1 MEKAI
6 QFGAGNIGR
15 GFIGYLLKNAGY
27 DLVFAD
33 VFDNIID
40 LINKDK
46 AYTIHVKDVEN
57 EDIRVENI
65 SAVNSTRDEVVD
77 EIAKSAIITT
87 AVGPLNL
94 VKIADKLASGITKRF
109 EEKSEKYLNI
119 IACENAIKASETL
132 KGYVYERLDGD
143 AKAYADKYVGFPNCS
158 VDRIVPPSKNENPL
172 DVTVENY
179 YEWNVEEAGFKGEIP
194 EIEGMNLVGNLEAY
208 IERKLFTLNTGHAST
223 AYLGSLKGY
232 KTIDESI
239 NDPKIEDRV
248 RKIMQESGEALIAKF
263 GFNKKDHF
271 AYIEKIIKRFKN
283 PYLNDDVKR
292 VGREPIRKLSVNE
305 RFVKPINTALEYNLP
320 IDNLLAGLAAGLHFR
335 SEDDGQ
341 AVELEKN
348 IANLGLEST
357 IVKITEIRDTEI
369 IEKIK
374 ENYEKLS
381 KKLK

>member
-33 VFDNIID
+33 VFDNVID
-40 LINKDK
+40 LINKDR

-57 EDIRVENI
+57 EDIRVEGI
-65 SAVNSTRDEVVD
+65 SAVNSTRDEVID
-77 EIAKSAIITT
+77 EIAESSIITT

-94 VKIADKLASGITKRF
+94 AKIADKLASGIRKRY
-109 EEKSEKYLNI
+109 EENSDKYLNI
-119 IACENAIKASETL
+119 IACENAIKASESL
-132 KGYVYERLDGD
+132 KGYVYEKLSEEV
-143 AKAYADKYVGFPNCS
+143 KAYADKFVGFPNCS

-194 EIEGMNLVGNLEAY
+194 QIEGMNLVGNLEAY

-223 AYLGSLKGY
+223 AYLGTLKGY
-232 KTIDESI
+232 ETIDQSI
-239 NDPKIEDRV
+239 NDTEIEDKV

-263 GFNKKDHF
+263 GFNKEDHF

-292 VGREPIRKLSVNE
+292 VGREPIRKLSINE
-305 RFVKPINTALEYNLP
+305 RFVKPINTALEYNLQ
-320 IDNLLAGLAAGLHFR
+320 IDNLLYGLAAGLHFR
-335 SEDDGQ
+335 SEDDTQ
-341 AVELEKN
+341 AVELEKD
-348 IANLGLEST
+348 IANLGLKST
-357 IVKITEIRDTEI
+357 IENITGIKDIKI

-381 KKLK
+381 K

>member
-1 MEKAI
+1 MGKAI

-15 GFIGYLLKNAGY
+15 GFIGYLLKNADY

-33 VFDNIID
+33 VFDNVID
-40 LINKDK
+40 LINKEK

-57 EDIRVENI
+57 EDIRVEGI
-65 SAVNSTRDEVVD
+65 SAVNSTRDEVVG
-77 EIAKSAIITT
+77 EIAQASIITT

-94 VKIADKLASGITKRF
+94 VKIADKIASGIRKRF
-109 EEKSEKYLNI
+109 EENSDKYLNI
-119 IACENAIKASETL
+119 IACENAIKASESL
-132 KGYVYERLDGD
+132 KGFVYEKLSKEE
-143 AKAYADKYVGFPNCS
+143 KAYADKYVGFPNCS

-179 YEWNVEEAGFKGEIP
+179 YEWNVEEAGFKGEVP

-232 KTIDESI
+232 RTIDESI
-239 NDPKIEDRV
+239 NDSEIEDQV

-263 GFNKKDHF
+263 GFNREEHF

-292 VGREPIRKLSVNE
+292 VGREPIRKLSPNE
-305 RFVKPINTALEYNLP
+305 RFVKPINTALENKLP
-320 IDNLLAGLAAGLHFR
+320 IDNLLVGLAAALNFR
-335 SEDDGQ
+335 NEEDDQ
-341 AVELEKN
+341 AVELKNDIEK
-348 IANLGLEST
+348 LGLDKT
-357 IVKITEIRDTEI
+357 IEKITEIKDEKI

-374 ENYEKLS
+374 EIYEKLN
-381 KKLK
+381 K

>member
-1 MEKAI
+1 MKKAI

-15 GFIGYLLKNAGY
+15 GFIGYLLNKAGY

-33 VFDNIID
+33 VFDNVID

-57 EDIRVENI
+57 EDIGVEGI

-77 EIAKSAIITT
+77 EIAEASTITT

-94 VKIADKLASGITKRF
+94 VIIADKLASGITKRF
-109 EEKSEKYLNI
+109 EEKSDKYLNI
-119 IACENAIKASETL
+119 IACENAIKASESL
-132 KGYVYERLDGD
+132 QGYVYEKLSDQVKD
-143 AKAYADKYVGFPNCS
+143 YADKYVGFPNCS

-194 EIEGMNLVGNLEAY
+194 KIEGMNLVGNLEAY

-232 KTIDESI
+232 GTIDQSI
-239 NDPKIEDRV
+239 NDSEIEDQV

-263 GFNKKDHF
+263 GFNKEDHF

-305 RFVKPINTALEYNLP
+305 RFVKPINTALEYKLP
-320 IDNLLAGLAAGLHFR
+320 IDNLLVGLAAGLHFR
-335 SEDDGQ
+335 SEDDAQ
-341 AVELEKN
+341 AVELEKD
-348 IANLGLEST
+348 IATLGLEKT
-357 IVKITEIRDTEI
+357 VEKITEIKDEKI
-369 IEKIK
+369 IETIK
-374 ENYEKLS
+374 VIYEKLN
-381 KKLK
+381 K

>member
-15 GFIGYLLKNAGY
+15 GFIGYLLNKSGY
-27 DLVFAD
+27 KLVFAD
-33 VFDNIID
+33 VFDNVID
-40 LINKDK
+40 QINEDK
-46 AYTIHVKDVEN
+46 TYTIHVKDVEN
-57 EDIRVENI
+57 EDIKVEDV
-65 SAVNSTRDEVVD
+65 SAVNSTRDEIVV
-77 EIAKSAIITT
+77 EITDAPIITT

-94 VKIADKLASGITKRF
+94 VKIADKLAQGITKRY

-119 IACENAIKASETL
+119 IACENAIKASESL
-132 KGYVYERLDGD
+132 KGYVYEKLEGEV
-143 AKAYADKYVGFPNCS
+143 KSYADEFVGFPNCS

-232 KTIDESI
+232 NTIDQSI
-239 NDPKIEDRV
+239 NDTEIEEQV

-263 GFNKKDHF
+263 GFNKEDHF

-283 PYLNDDVKR
+283 PYLQDDVKR

-320 IDNLLAGLAAGLHFR
+320 IDNLLVGLAAALNFR
-335 SEDDGQ
+335 NEEDKQ
-341 AVELEKN
+341 AVEMQDDIE
-348 IANLGLEST
+348 NLGIENT
-357 IVKITEIRDTEI
+357 IEKVTEIKDEKI

-374 ENYEKLS
+374 DIYGKLN
-381 KKLK
+381 K

>member
-1 MEKAI
+1 MKKAI

-33 VFDNIID
+33 VFDNVID

-57 EDIRVENI
+57 EDIRVEGI
-65 SAVNSTRDEVVD
+65 SAVNSTRDEVVE
-77 EIAKSAIITT
+77 EIAQASIITT

-94 VKIADKLASGITKRF
+94 VKIAGQVANGITKRF
-109 EEKSEKYLNI
+109 EENSDQYLNI
-119 IACENAIKASETL
+119 IACENAIKASESL
-132 KGYVYERLDGD
+132 KGYVYDKLSEE

-179 YEWNVEEAGFKGEIP
+179 YEWNVEEAGFRGEVP
-194 EIEGMNLVGNLEAY
+194 QIEGMNLVGNLEAY

-223 AYLGSLKGY
+223 AYLGILKGY
-232 KTIDESI
+232 GTIDESI
-239 NDPKIEDRV
+239 NDPEIEDQV

-263 GFNKKDHF
+263 AFNKEDHF

-292 VGREPIRKLSVNE
+292 VGREPVRKLSANE
-305 RFVKPINTALEYNLP
+305 RFVKPINTALEYDLS
-320 IDNLLAGLAAGLHFR
+320 IDNLLEGLAAALHFR
-335 SEDDGQ
+335 NDEDSQ
-341 AVELEKN
+341 AVELKN
-348 IANLGLEST
+348 DIENLGLEKT
-357 IVKITEIRDTEI
+357 IEKITEIKDEKI
-369 IEKIK
+369 IEKIV
-374 ENYEKLS
+374 ENYEKLN
-381 KKLK
+381 K

>member
-33 VFDNIID
+33 VFDNVID
-40 LINKDK
+40 LINKDR

-57 EDIRVENI
+57 EDIRVEGI
-65 SAVNSTRDEVVD
+65 SAVNSTRYEVID
-77 EIAKSAIITT
+77 EIAESSIITT

-94 VKIADKLASGITKRF
+94 AKIADKLASGIRKRY
-109 EEKSEKYLNI
+109 EENSDKYLNI
-119 IACENAIKASETL
+119 IACENAIKASESL
-132 KGYVYERLDGD
+132 KGYVYEKLSEEV
-143 AKAYADKYVGFPNCS
+143 KAYADKFVGFPNCS

-194 EIEGMNLVGNLEAY
+194 QIEGMNLVGNLEAY

-223 AYLGSLKGY
+223 AYLGTLKGY
-232 KTIDESI
+232 ETIDQSI
-239 NDPKIEDRV
+239 NDTEIEDKV

-263 GFNKKDHF
+263 GFNKEDHF

-292 VGREPIRKLSVNE
+292 VGREPIRKLSINE
-305 RFVKPINTALEYNLP
+305 RFVKPINTALEYNLQ
-320 IDNLLAGLAAGLHFR
+320 IDNLLYGLAAGLHFR
-335 SEDDGQ
+335 SEDDTQ
-341 AVELEKN
+341 AVELEKD

-357 IVKITEIRDTEI
+357 IENITGIKDIKI

-381 KKLK
+381 K

>member
-1 MEKAI
+1 MGKAI

-15 GFIGYLLKNAGY
+15 GFIGYLLKNADY

-33 VFDNIID
+33 VFDNVID
-40 LINKDK
+40 LINKEK

-57 EDIRVENI
+57 EDIRVEGI
-65 SAVNSTRDEVVD
+65 SAVNSTRDEVVG
-77 EIAKSAIITT
+77 EIAQASIITT

-94 VKIADKLASGITKRF
+94 VKIADKIASGIRKRF
-109 EEKSEKYLNI
+109 EENSDKYLNI
-119 IACENAIKASETL
+119 IACENAIKASESL
-132 KGYVYERLDGD
+132 KGFVYEKLSKEE
-143 AKAYADKYVGFPNCS
+143 KAYADKYVGFPNCS

-179 YEWNVEEAGFKGEIP
+179 YEWNVEEAGFKGEVP

-232 KTIDESI
+232 RTIDESI
-239 NDPKIEDRV
+239 NDSEIEDQV

-263 GFNKKDHF
+263 GFNREEHF

-292 VGREPIRKLSVNE
+292 VGREPIRKLSPNE
-305 RFVKPINTALEYNLP
+305 RFVKPINTALENKLS
-320 IDNLLAGLAAGLHFR
+320 IDNLLVGLAAALNFR
-335 SEDDGQ
+335 NEEDDQ
-341 AVELEKN
+341 AVELKNDIEK
-348 IANLGLEST
+348 LGLDKT
-357 IVKITEIRDTEI
+357 IEKITEIKDEKI

-374 ENYEKLS
+374 EIYEKLN
-381 KKLK
+381 K

>member
-15 GFIGYLLKNAGY
+15 GFIGYLLNKSGY
-27 DLVFAD
+27 KLVFAD
-33 VFDNIID
+33 VFDNVID
-40 LINKDK
+40 QINGDK
-46 AYTIHVKDVEN
+46 TYTIHVKDVEN
-57 EDIRVENI
+57 EDIKVEDV
-65 SAVNSTRDEVVD
+65 SAVNSTREEIVD
-77 EIAKSAIITT
+77 EITDASIITT

-94 VKIADKLASGITKRF
+94 VKIADKLAQGITKRY

-119 IACENAIKASETL
+119 IACENAIKASESL
-132 KGYVYERLDGD
+132 KGYVYEKLEGEV
-143 AKAYADKYVGFPNCS
+143 KSYADKFVGFPNCS

-194 EIEGMNLVGNLEAY
+194 KIKGMNLVGNLEAY

-232 KTIDESI
+232 NTIDQSI
-239 NDPKIEDRV
+239 NDTEIEEQV

-263 GFNKKDHF
+263 GFNKEDHF

-283 PYLNDDVKR
+283 PYLQDDVKR

-320 IDNLLAGLAAGLHFR
+320 IDNLLVGLAAALNFR
-335 SEDDGQ
+335 NEEDKQ
-341 AVELEKN
+341 AVEMQDDIE
-348 IANLGLEST
+348 NLGIENT
-357 IVKITEIRDTEI
+357 IEKVTEIKDEKI

-374 ENYEKLS
+374 DIYGKLN
-381 KKLK
+381 K

>member
-33 VFDNIID
+33 VFDNVID
-40 LINKDK
+40 LINKEK

-57 EDIRVENI
+57 EDIRVEGI
-65 SAVNSTRDEVVD
+65 SAVNSTRDEVLG
-77 EIAKSAIITT
+77 EIAQASIITT

-94 VKIADKLASGITKRF
+94 VKIADKIASGIRKRF
-109 EEKSEKYLNI
+109 EENSDRYLNI
-119 IACENAIKASETL
+119 IACENAIKASESL
-132 KGYVYERLDGD
+132 KGYVYGKLSQEE
-143 AKAYADKYVGFPNCS
+143 KAYADKYVGFPNCS

-179 YEWNVEEAGFKGEIP
+179 YEWNVEEAGFKGEVP

-232 KTIDESI
+232 RTIDESI
-239 NDPKIEDRV
+239 NDSEIEDQV

-263 GFNKKDHF
+263 GFNREEHF

-292 VGREPIRKLSVNE
+292 VGREPIRKLSPNE
-305 RFVKPINTALEYNLP
+305 RFVKPINTALENKLP
-320 IDNLLAGLAAGLHFR
+320 IDNLLVGLAAALNFR
-335 SEDDGQ
+335 NEEDDQ
-341 AVELEKN
+341 AVELKNDIEK
-348 IANLGLEST
+348 LGLDKT
-357 IVKITEIRDTEI
+357 IEKITEIKDEKI

-374 ENYEKLS
+374 EIYEKLN
-381 KKLK
+381 K

>member
-33 VFDNIID
+33 VFDNVID
-40 LINKDK
+40 LINKEK

-57 EDIRVENI
+57 EDIRVEGI
-65 SAVNSTRDEVVD
+65 SAVNSTRDEVVG
-77 EIAKSAIITT
+77 EIAEASIITT

-94 VKIADKLASGITKRF
+94 VKIADKIASGITKRF
-109 EEKSEKYLNI
+109 EENSDKYLNI
-119 IACENAIKASETL
+119 IACENAIKASESL
-132 KGYVYERLDGD
+132 KGFVYEKLSEEV
-143 AKAYADKYVGFPNCS
+143 KAYADKYVGFPNCS

-179 YEWNVEEAGFKGEIP
+179 YEWNVEESGFKGEVP

-232 KTIDESI
+232 RTIDESI
-239 NDPKIEDRV
+239 NDSEIEDQV

-263 GFNKKDHF
+263 GFNREEHF

-292 VGREPIRKLSVNE
+292 VGREPVRKLSPNE
-305 RFVKPINTALEYNLP
+305 RFVKPINTALENKLP
-320 IDNLLAGLAAGLHFR
+320 IDNLLVGLAAGLNFR
-335 SEDDGQ
+335 NEEDDQ
-341 AVELEKN
+341 AVELKNVIEK
-348 IANLGLEST
+348 LGLDKT
-357 IVKITEIRDTEI
+357 IEKITEIKDEKI

-374 ENYEKLS
+374 EIYEKLDN
-381 KKLK
+381 

>member
-33 VFDNIID
+33 VFDNVIE
-40 LINKDK
+40 LINKEK

-57 EDIRVENI
+57 EDIRVEGI
-65 SAVNSTRDEVVD
+65 SAVNSTRDEVLG
-77 EIAKSAIITT
+77 EIAQASIITT

-94 VKIADKLASGITKRF
+94 VKIADKIASGIRKRF
-109 EEKSEKYLNI
+109 EENSDRYLNI
-119 IACENAIKASETL
+119 IACENAIKASESL
-132 KGYVYERLDGD
+132 KGYVYGKLSQEE
-143 AKAYADKYVGFPNCS
+143 KAYADKYVGFPNCS

-179 YEWNVEEAGFKGEIP
+179 YEWNVEEAGFKGEVP

-232 KTIDESI
+232 RTIDESI
-239 NDPKIEDRV
+239 NDSEIEDQV

-263 GFNKKDHF
+263 GFNREEHF

-292 VGREPIRKLSVNE
+292 VGREPIRKLSPNE
-305 RFVKPINTALEYNLP
+305 RFVKPINTALENKLP
-320 IDNLLAGLAAGLHFR
+320 IDNLLVGLAAALNFR
-335 SEDDGQ
+335 NEEDDQ
-341 AVELEKN
+341 AVELKNDIEK
-348 IANLGLEST
+348 LGLDKT
-357 IVKITEIRDTEI
+357 IEKITEIKDEKI

-374 ENYEKLS
+374 EIYEKLN
-381 KKLK
+381 K

>member
-15 GFIGYLLKNAGY
+15 GFIGYLLNKSGY
-27 DLVFAD
+27 KLVFAD
-33 VFDNIID
+33 VFDNVID
-40 LINKDK
+40 QINGDK
-46 AYTIHVKDVEN
+46 TYTIHVKDVEN
-57 EDIRVENI
+57 EDIKVEDV
-65 SAVNSTRDEVVD
+65 SAVNSTRDEIVD
-77 EIAKSAIITT
+77 EITDASIITT

-94 VKIADKLASGITKRF
+94 VKIADKLAQGITKRY

-119 IACENAIKASETL
+119 IACENAIKASESL
-132 KGYVYERLDGD
+132 KGYVYEKLEGEV
-143 AKAYADKYVGFPNCS
+143 KSYADKFVGFPNCS

-232 KTIDESI
+232 NTIDQSI
-239 NDPKIEDRV
+239 NDTEIEEQV

-263 GFNKKDHF
+263 GFNKEDHF

-283 PYLNDDVKR
+283 PYLQDDVKR

-320 IDNLLAGLAAGLHFR
+320 IDNLLVGLAAALNFR
-335 SEDDGQ
+335 NEEDKQ
-341 AVELEKN
+341 AVEMQDDIE
-348 IANLGLEST
+348 NLGIENT
-357 IVKITEIRDTEI
+357 IEKVTEIKDEKI

-374 ENYEKLS
+374 DIYGKLN
-381 KKLK
+381 K

>member
-15 GFIGYLLKNAGY
+15 GFIGYLLNKSGY
-27 DLVFAD
+27 KLVFAD
-33 VFDNIID
+33 VFDNVID
-40 LINKDK
+40 QINGDK
-46 AYTIHVKDVEN
+46 TYTIHVKDVEN
-57 EDIRVENI
+57 EDIKVEDV
-65 SAVNSTRDEVVD
+65 SAVNSTRDEIVD
-77 EIAKSAIITT
+77 EITDASIITT

-94 VKIADKLASGITKRF
+94 VKIADKLAQGITKRY

-119 IACENAIKASETL
+119 IACENAIKASESL
-132 KGYVYERLDGD
+132 KGYVYEKLEGEV
-143 AKAYADKYVGFPNCS
+143 KSYADKFVGFPNCS

-194 EIEGMNLVGNLEAY
+194 KIKGMNLVGNLEAY

-232 KTIDESI
+232 NTIDQSI
-239 NDPKIEDRV
+239 NDTEIEEQV

-263 GFNKKDHF
+263 GFNKEDHF

-283 PYLNDDVKR
+283 PYLQDDVKR

-320 IDNLLAGLAAGLHFR
+320 IDNLLIGLAAALNFR
-335 SEDDGQ
+335 NEEDKQ
-341 AVELEKN
+341 AVEMQDDIK
-348 IANLGLEST
+348 NLGIEKT
-357 IVKITEIRDTEI
+357 IEKVTEIKDEKI

-374 ENYEKLS
+374 DIYGKLN
-381 KKLK
+381 K

>member
-33 VFDNIID
+33 VFDQVID
-40 LINKDK
+40 KINKDK

-65 SAVNSTRDEVVD
+65 SAVNSTRDEVVR
-77 EIAKSAIITT
+77 EISEASIITT

-109 EEKSEKYLNI
+109 EDKSEKYLNI
-119 IACENAIKASETL
+119 IACENAIKASDSL
-132 KGYVYERLDGD
+132 KGYVYEKLDGD
-143 AKAYADKYVGFPNCS
+143 AKAYAEKFVGFPNCS

-179 YEWNVEEAGFKGEIP
+179 YEWNVEEAGFKGEVP
-194 EIEGMNLVGNLEAY
+194 QIEGMNLVGNLEAY

-232 KTIDESI
+232 GTIDESI
-239 NDPKIEDRV
+239 NDSEIEDKV

-263 GFNKKDHF
+263 GFNREEHF

-292 VGREPIRKLSVNE
+292 VGREPIRKLSINE
-305 RFVKPINTALEYNLP
+305 RFVKPINTALEYKLS
-320 IDNLLAGLAAGLHFR
+320 IDNLLVGLAAGLHFR
-335 SEDDGQ
+335 SEEDAQ
-341 AVELEKN
+341 AKELEKD
-348 IANLGLEST
+348 IEKLGLEKT
-357 IVKITEIRDTEI
+357 IEKITEIKDQKIIDKIVEI
-369 IEKIK
+369 YK
-374 ENYEKLS
+374 NLS
-381 KKLK
+381 K

>member
-15 GFIGYLLKNAGY
+15 GFIGYLLNNAGY

-33 VFDNIID
+33 VFDNVID
-40 LINKDK
+40 LINKDR

-57 EDIRVENI
+57 EDIRVEGI
-65 SAVNSTRDEVVD
+65 SAVNSTRDEVID
-77 EIAKSAIITT
+77 EIAESSIITT

-94 VKIADKLASGITKRF
+94 AKIADKLASGIRKRY
-109 EEKSEKYLNI
+109 EENSDKYLNI
-119 IACENAIKASETL
+119 IACENAIKASESL
-132 KGYVYERLDGD
+132 KGYVYEKLSEEV
-143 AKAYADKYVGFPNCS
+143 KAYADKFVGFPNCS

-194 EIEGMNLVGNLEAY
+194 QIEGMNLVGNLEAY

-223 AYLGSLKGY
+223 AYLGTLKGY
-232 KTIDESI
+232 ETIDQSI
-239 NDPKIEDRV
+239 NDTEIEDKV

-263 GFNKKDHF
+263 GFNKEDHF

-283 PYLNDDVKR
+283 PYLNDEVKR
-292 VGREPIRKLSVNE
+292 VGREPIRKLSINE
-305 RFVKPINTALEYNLP
+305 RFVKPINTALEYNLQ
-320 IDNLLAGLAAGLHFR
+320 IDNLLYGLAAGLHFR
-335 SEDDGQ
+335 SEDDTQ
-341 AVELEKN
+341 AVELEKD
-348 IANLGLEST
+348 IANLGLKST
-357 IVKITEIRDTEI
+357 IENITGIKDIKI

-381 KKLK
+381 K

>member
-33 VFDNIID
+33 VFDNVID
-40 LINKDK
+40 LINKEK

-57 EDIRVENI
+57 EDIRVEGI
-65 SAVNSTRDEVVD
+65 SAVNSTRDEVLG
-77 EIAKSAIITT
+77 EIAQASIITT

-94 VKIADKLASGITKRF
+94 VKIADKIASGIRKRF
-109 EEKSEKYLNI
+109 EENSDRYLNI
-119 IACENAIKASETL
+119 IACENAIKASESL
-132 KGYVYERLDGD
+132 KGYVYEKLSQEE
-143 AKAYADKYVGFPNCS
+143 KAYADKYVGFPNCS

-179 YEWNVEEAGFKGEIP
+179 YEWNVEEAGFKGEVP

-232 KTIDESI
+232 RTIDESI
-239 NDPKIEDRV
+239 NDSEIEDQV

-263 GFNKKDHF
+263 GFNREEHF

-292 VGREPIRKLSVNE
+292 VGREPIRKLSPNE
-305 RFVKPINTALEYNLP
+305 RFVKPINTALENKLP
-320 IDNLLAGLAAGLHFR
+320 IDNLLVGLAAALNFR
-335 SEDDGQ
+335 NEEDDQ
-341 AVELEKN
+341 AVELKNDIEK
-348 IANLGLEST
+348 LGLDKT
-357 IVKITEIRDTEI
+357 IEKITEIKDEKI

-374 ENYEKLS
+374 EIYEKLN
-381 KKLK
+381 K

>member
-33 VFDNIID
+33 VFDNVID
-40 LINKDK
+40 LINKEK

-57 EDIRVENI
+57 EDIRVEGI
-65 SAVNSTRDEVVD
+65 SAVNSTRDEVLG
-77 EIAKSAIITT
+77 EIAQASIITT

-94 VKIADKLASGITKRF
+94 VKIADKIASGIRKRF
-109 EEKSEKYLNI
+109 EENSDRYLNI
-119 IACENAIKASETL
+119 IACENAIKASESL
-132 KGYVYERLDGD
+132 KGYVYEKLSQEE
-143 AKAYADKYVGFPNCS
+143 KAYADKYVGFPNCS

-179 YEWNVEEAGFKGEIP
+179 YEWNVEEAGFRGEVP

-232 KTIDESI
+232 RTIDESI
-239 NDPKIEDRV
+239 NDSEIEDQV

-263 GFNKKDHF
+263 GFNREEHF

-292 VGREPIRKLSVNE
+292 VGREPIRKLSPNE
-305 RFVKPINTALEYNLP
+305 RFVKPINTALENKLP
-320 IDNLLAGLAAGLHFR
+320 IDNLLVGLAAALNFR
-335 SEDDGQ
+335 NEEDDQ
-341 AVELEKN
+341 AVELKNDIEK
-348 IANLGLEST
+348 LGLDKT
-357 IVKITEIRDTEI
+357 IEKITEIKDEKI

-374 ENYEKLS
+374 EIYEKLN
-381 KKLK
+381 K

>member
-15 GFIGYLLKNAGY
+15 GFIGYLLNKSGY
-27 DLVFAD
+27 KLVFAD
-33 VFDNIID
+33 VFDNVID
-40 LINKDK
+40 QINEDK
-46 AYTIHVKDVEN
+46 TYTIHVKDVEN
-57 EDIRVENI
+57 EDIKVEDV
-65 SAVNSTRDEVVD
+65 SAVNSTRDEIVV
-77 EIAKSAIITT
+77 EITDASIITT

-94 VKIADKLASGITKRF
+94 VKIADKLAQGITKRY

-119 IACENAIKASETL
+119 IACENAIKASESL
-132 KGYVYERLDGD
+132 KGYVYEKLEGEV
-143 AKAYADKYVGFPNCS
+143 KSYADKFVGFPNCS

-232 KTIDESI
+232 NTIDQSI
-239 NDPKIEDRV
+239 NDTEIEEQV

-263 GFNKKDHF
+263 GFNKEDHF

-283 PYLNDDVKR
+283 PYLQDDVKR

-320 IDNLLAGLAAGLHFR
+320 IDNLLVGLAAALNFR
-335 SEDDGQ
+335 NEEDKQ
-341 AVELEKN
+341 AVEMQDDIE
-348 IANLGLEST
+348 NLGIENT
-357 IVKITEIRDTEI
+357 IEKVTEIKDEKI

-374 ENYEKLS
+374 DIYGKLN
-381 KKLK
+381 K

>member
-1 MEKAI
+1 MKKAI

-15 GFIGYLLKNAGY
+15 GFIGYLLNKAGY

-33 VFDNIID
+33 VFDNVID

-57 EDIRVENI
+57 EDIRVEGI

-77 EIAKSAIITT
+77 EIAEASIITT

-94 VKIADKLASGITKRF
+94 VKIADKITCGIKKRF
-109 EEKSEKYLNI
+109 EEKSDKYLNI
-119 IACENAIKASETL
+119 IACENAIKASKSL
-132 KGYVYERLDGD
+132 QGYVYEKLSQEE
-143 AKAYADKYVGFPNCS
+143 KAYADKYVGFPNCS

-179 YEWNVEEAGFKGEIP
+179 YEWNVEEAGYKGEIP
-194 EIEGMNLVGNLEAY
+194 KIEGMNLVGNLEAY

-232 KTIDESI
+232 GTIDQSI
-239 NDPKIEDRV
+239 NDPEIEDQV

-263 GFNKKDHF
+263 GFNKEDHF

-292 VGREPIRKLSVNE
+292 VGREPIRKLSTNE
-305 RFVKPINTALEYNLP
+305 RFVKPINTALEYKLP
-320 IDNLLAGLAAGLHFR
+320 IDNLLVGLAAGLHFR
-335 SEDDGQ
+335 SEDDPQ
-341 AVELEKN
+341 AVELEKD
-348 IANLGLEST
+348 IANLGLEKT
-357 IVKITEIRDTEI
+357 VEKITEIKDEKI

-374 ENYEKLS
+374 EDYEKLN
-381 KKLK
+381 K

>member
-33 VFDNIID
+33 VFDQVID
-40 LINKDK
+40 KINKDK

-65 SAVNSTRDEVVD
+65 SAVNSTRDEVVR
-77 EIAKSAIITT
+77 EISEASIITT

-109 EEKSEKYLNI
+109 EDKSEKYLNI
-119 IACENAIKASETL
+119 IACENAIKASDSL
-132 KGYVYERLDGD
+132 KGYVYEKLDGD
-143 AKAYADKYVGFPNCS
+143 AKAYAEKFVGFPNCS

-179 YEWNVEEAGFKGEIP
+179 YEWNVEEAGFKGEVP
-194 EIEGMNLVGNLEAY
+194 QIEGMNLVGNLEAY

-232 KTIDESI
+232 GTIDESI
-239 NDPKIEDRV
+239 NDSEIEDKV

-263 GFNKKDHF
+263 GFNREDHF

-292 VGREPIRKLSVNE
+292 VGREPIRKLSINE
-305 RFVKPINTALEYNLP
+305 RFVKPINTALEYKLS
-320 IDNLLAGLAAGLHFR
+320 IDNLLVGLAAGLHFR
-335 SEDDGQ
+335 SEEDAQ
-341 AVELEKN
+341 AKELEKD
-348 IANLGLEST
+348 IEKLGLEKT
-357 IVKITEIRDTEI
+357 IEKITEIKDQKIIDKIVEI
-369 IEKIK
+369 YK
-374 ENYEKLS
+374 NLS
-381 KKLK
+381 K

>member
-15 GFIGYLLKNAGY
+15 GFIGYLLNKSGY
-27 DLVFAD
+27 KLVFAD
-33 VFDNIID
+33 VFDNVID
-40 LINKDK
+40 QINGDK
-46 AYTIHVKDVEN
+46 TYTIHVKDVEN
-57 EDIRVENI
+57 EDIKVEDV
-65 SAVNSTRDEVVD
+65 SAVNSTRDEIVD
-77 EIAKSAIITT
+77 EITDASIITT

-94 VKIADKLASGITKRF
+94 VKIADKLAQGITKRY

-119 IACENAIKASETL
+119 IACENAIKASESL
-132 KGYVYERLDGD
+132 KGYVYEKLEGEV
-143 AKAYADKYVGFPNCS
+143 KSYADKFVGFPNCS

-179 YEWNVEEAGFKGEIP
+179 YEWNVEESGFKGEIP
-194 EIEGMNLVGNLEAY
+194 KIKGMNLVGNLEAY

-232 KTIDESI
+232 NTIDQSI
-239 NDPKIEDRV
+239 NDTEIEEQV
-248 RKIMQESGEALIAKF
+248 RKIMQQSGEALIAKF
-263 GFNKKDHF
+263 GFNKEDHF

-283 PYLNDDVKR
+283 PYLQDDVKR

-320 IDNLLAGLAAGLHFR
+320 IENLLVGLAAALNFR
-335 SEDDGQ
+335 NEEDKQ
-341 AVELEKN
+341 AVEMQDDIK
-348 IANLGLEST
+348 NLGIEKT
-357 IVKITEIRDTEI
+357 IEKVTEIKDEKI

-374 ENYEKLS
+374 DIYGKLN
-381 KKLK
+381 K

>member
-15 GFIGYLLKNAGY
+15 GFIGYLLNNAGY

-33 VFDNIID
+33 VFDNVID
-40 LINKDK
+40 LINKDR

-57 EDIRVENI
+57 EDIRVEGI
-65 SAVNSTRDEVVD
+65 SAVNSTRDEVID
-77 EIAKSAIITT
+77 EIAESSIITT

-94 VKIADKLASGITKRF
+94 AKIADKLASGIRKRY
-109 EEKSEKYLNI
+109 EENSDKYLNI
-119 IACENAIKASETL
+119 IACENAIKASESL
-132 KGYVYERLDGD
+132 KGYVYEKLSEEV
-143 AKAYADKYVGFPNCS
+143 KAYADKFVGFPNCS

-194 EIEGMNLVGNLEAY
+194 QIEGMNLVGNLEAY

-223 AYLGSLKGY
+223 AYLGTLKGY
-232 KTIDESI
+232 ETIDQSI
-239 NDPKIEDRV
+239 NDIEIEDKV

-263 GFNKKDHF
+263 GFNKEDHF

-292 VGREPIRKLSVNE
+292 VGREPIRKLSINE
-305 RFVKPINTALEYNLP
+305 RFVKPINTALEYNLQ
-320 IDNLLAGLAAGLHFR
+320 IDNLLYGLAAGLHFR
-335 SEDDGQ
+335 SEDDTQ
-341 AVELEKN
+341 AVELEKD
-348 IANLGLEST
+348 IANLGLKST
-357 IVKITEIRDTEI
+357 IENITGIKDIKI

-381 KKLK
+381 K

>member
-15 GFIGYLLKNAGY
+15 GFIGYLLNNAGY

-33 VFDNIID
+33 VFDNVID
-40 LINKDK
+40 LINKDR

-57 EDIRVENI
+57 EDIRVEGI
-65 SAVNSTRDEVVD
+65 SAVNSTRDEVID
-77 EIAKSAIITT
+77 EIAESSIITT

-94 VKIADKLASGITKRF
+94 AKIADKLASGIRKRY
-109 EEKSEKYLNI
+109 EENSDKYLNI
-119 IACENAIKASETL
+119 IACENAIKASESL
-132 KGYVYERLDGD
+132 KGYVYEKLSEEV
-143 AKAYADKYVGFPNCS
+143 KAYADKFVGFPNCS

-194 EIEGMNLVGNLEAY
+194 QIEGMNLVGNLEAY

-223 AYLGSLKGY
+223 AYLGTLKGY
-232 KTIDESI
+232 ETIDQSI
-239 NDPKIEDRV
+239 NDTEIEDKV

-263 GFNKKDHF
+263 GFNKEDHF

-292 VGREPIRKLSVNE
+292 VGREPIRKLSINE
-305 RFVKPINTALEYNLP
+305 RFVKPINTALEYNLQ
-320 IDNLLAGLAAGLHFR
+320 IDNLLYGLAAGLHFR
-335 SEDDGQ
+335 SEDDTQ
-341 AVELEKN
+341 AVELEKD
-348 IANLGLEST
+348 IANLGLKST
-357 IVKITEIRDTEI
+357 IENITGIKDIKI

-381 KKLK
+381 K

>member
-1 MEKAI
+1 MTKAI

-33 VFDNIID
+33 VFDNVID
-40 LINKDK
+40 LINKEK

-57 EDIRVENI
+57 EDIKVEGI
-65 SAVNSTRDEVVD
+65 SAVNSTRDEIVD
-77 EIAKSAIITT
+77 EIADAAIITT

-94 VKIADKLASGITKRF
+94 VKIAGKIASGIEKRF
-109 EEKSEKYLNI
+109 EADSDKYLNI
-119 IACENAIKASETL
+119 IACENAIKASESL
-132 KGYVYERLDGD
+132 KGYVYEKLDD
-143 AKAYADKYVGFPNCS
+143 EAKAYADKYVGFPNCS

-194 EIEGMNLVGNLEAY
+194 QIEGMNLVGNLEAY

-223 AYLGSLKGY
+223 AYLGSLKAYG
-232 KTIDESI
+232 TIDESI
-239 NDPKIEDRV
+239 NDPEIEDQV

-263 GFNKKDHF
+263 GFNKEDHF

-283 PYLNDDVKR
+283 PYLKDDVKR

-305 RFVKPINTALEYNLP
+305 RFVKPINTALEYKLP
-320 IDNLLAGLAAGLHFR
+320 VDNLLVGLAAALNFR
-335 SEDDGQ
+335 NNEDGQ
-341 AVELEKN
+341 AVELEKD
-348 IANLGLEST
+348 IENLGLEKT
-357 IVKITEIRDTEI
+357 VEKITEIKDEKI

-374 ENYEKLS
+374 EIYEKLN
-381 KKLK
+381 K

>member
-33 VFDNIID
+33 VFDNVID
-40 LINKDK
+40 LINKDR

-57 EDIRVENI
+57 EDIRVEGI
-65 SAVNSTRDEVVD
+65 SAVNSTRYEVID
-77 EIAKSAIITT
+77 EIAESSIITT

-94 VKIADKLASGITKRF
+94 AKIADKLASGIRKRY
-109 EEKSEKYLNI
+109 EENSDKCLNI
-119 IACENAIKASETL
+119 IACENAIKASESL
-132 KGYVYERLDGD
+132 KGYVYEKLSEEV
-143 AKAYADKYVGFPNCS
+143 KAYADKFVGFPNCS

-194 EIEGMNLVGNLEAY
+194 QIEGMNLVGNLEAY

-223 AYLGSLKGY
+223 AYLGTLKGY
-232 KTIDESI
+232 ETIDQSI
-239 NDPKIEDRV
+239 NDTEIEDKV

-263 GFNKKDHF
+263 GFNKEDHF

-292 VGREPIRKLSVNE
+292 VGREPIRKLSINE
-305 RFVKPINTALEYNLP
+305 RFVKPINTALEYNLQ
-320 IDNLLAGLAAGLHFR
+320 IDNLLYGLAAGLHFR
-335 SEDDGQ
+335 SEDDTK
-341 AVELEKN
+341 AVELEKD

-357 IVKITEIRDTEI
+357 IENITGIKDIKI

-381 KKLK
+381 K

>member
-15 GFIGYLLKNAGY
+15 GFIGYLLNKSGY
-27 DLVFAD
+27 KLVFAD
-33 VFDNIID
+33 VFDNVID
-40 LINKDK
+40 QINEDK
-46 AYTIHVKDVEN
+46 TYTIHVKDVEN
-57 EDIRVENI
+57 EDIKVEDV
-65 SAVNSTRDEVVD
+65 SAVNSTRDEIVD
-77 EIAKSAIITT
+77 EITDASIITT

-94 VKIADKLASGITKRF
+94 VKIADKLASGITKRY

-119 IACENAIKASETL
+119 IACENAIKASESL
-132 KGYVYERLDGD
+132 KGYVYEKLEGEV
-143 AKAYADKYVGFPNCS
+143 KSYADKFVGFPNCS

-232 KTIDESI
+232 NTIDQSI
-239 NDPKIEDRV
+239 NDAEIEEQV

-263 GFNKKDHF
+263 GFNKEDHF

-283 PYLNDDVKR
+283 PYLQDDVKR

-320 IDNLLAGLAAGLHFR
+320 IDNLLVGLAAALNFR
-335 SEDDGQ
+335 NEEDKQ
-341 AVELEKN
+341 AVEMQDDIE
-348 IANLGLEST
+348 NLGIEKT
-357 IVKITEIRDTEI
+357 IEKVTEIKDGKI

-374 ENYEKLS
+374 DIYGKLN
-381 KKLK
+381 K

>member
-15 GFIGYLLKNAGY
+15 GFIGYLLNKSGY
-27 DLVFAD
+27 KLVFAD
-33 VFDNIID
+33 VFDNVID
-40 LINKDK
+40 QINEDK
-46 AYTIHVKDVEN
+46 TYTIHVKDVEN
-57 EDIRVENI
+57 EDIKVEDI
-65 SAVNSTRDEVVD
+65 SAVNSTRDEIVD
-77 EIAKSAIITT
+77 EITDASIITT

-94 VKIADKLASGITKRF
+94 VKIADKLAQGITKRY

-119 IACENAIKASETL
+119 IACENAIKASESL
-132 KGYVYERLDGD
+132 KGYVYEKLEGEV
-143 AKAYADKYVGFPNCS
+143 KSYADKFVGFPNCS

-223 AYLGSLKGY
+223 AYLGSIKGY
-232 KTIDESI
+232 NTIDQSI
-239 NDPKIEDRV
+239 NDTEIEEQV

-263 GFNKKDHF
+263 GFNKEDHF

-283 PYLNDDVKR
+283 PYLQDDVKR

-320 IDNLLAGLAAGLHFR
+320 IDNLLVGLAAALNFR
-335 SEDDGQ
+335 NEEDKQ
-341 AVELEKN
+341 AVEMQDDIE
-348 IANLGLEST
+348 NLGIENT
-357 IVKITEIRDTEI
+357 IEKVTEIKDEKI

-374 ENYEKLS
+374 DIYGKLN
-381 KKLK
+381 K

>member
-15 GFIGYLLKNAGY
+15 GFIGYLLNKSGY
-27 DLVFAD
+27 KLVFAD
-33 VFDNIID
+33 VFDNVID
-40 LINKDK
+40 QINGDK
-46 AYTIHVKDVEN
+46 TYTIHVKDVEN
-57 EDIRVENI
+57 ENIKVEDV
-65 SAVNSTRDEVVD
+65 SAVNSTRDEIVD
-77 EIAKSAIITT
+77 EITDASIITT

-94 VKIADKLASGITKRF
+94 VKIADKLAQGITKRY

-119 IACENAIKASETL
+119 IACENAIKASEAL
-132 KGYVYERLDGD
+132 KGYVYEKLEGEV
-143 AKAYADKYVGFPNCS
+143 KSYADKFVGFPNCS

-179 YEWNVEEAGFKGEIP
+179 YEWNVEEASFKGEIP
-194 EIEGMNLVGNLEAY
+194 KIKGMNLVGNLEAY

-232 KTIDESI
+232 NTIDQSI
-239 NDPKIEDRV
+239 NDTEIEEQV

-263 GFNKKDHF
+263 GFNKEDHF

-283 PYLNDDVKR
+283 PYLQDDVKR

-320 IDNLLAGLAAGLHFR
+320 IDNLLVGLAAALNFR
-335 SEDDGQ
+335 NEEDKQ
-341 AVELEKN
+341 AVEMQDDIK
-348 IANLGLEST
+348 NLGIEKT
-357 IVKITEIRDTEI
+357 IEKITEIKDEKI

-374 ENYEKLS
+374 DIYGKLN
-381 KKLK
+381 K

>member
-15 GFIGYLLKNAGY
+15 GFIGYLLNNAGY

-33 VFDNIID
+33 VFDNVID

-57 EDIRVENI
+57 EDIRVEGI
-65 SAVNSTRDEVVD
+65 SAVNSTRDEVID
-77 EIAKSAIITT
+77 EIAESSIITT

-94 VKIADKLASGITKRF
+94 AKIADKLASGIRKRY
-109 EEKSEKYLNI
+109 EENSDKYLNI
-119 IACENAIKASETL
+119 IACENAIKASESL
-132 KGYVYERLDGD
+132 KGYVYEKLSEEV
-143 AKAYADKYVGFPNCS
+143 KAYADKFVGFPNCS

-194 EIEGMNLVGNLEAY
+194 QIEGMNLVGNLEAY

-223 AYLGSLKGY
+223 AYLGTLKGY
-232 KTIDESI
+232 ETIDQSI
-239 NDPKIEDRV
+239 NDTGIEDKV

-263 GFNKKDHF
+263 GFNKEDHF

-292 VGREPIRKLSVNE
+292 VGREPIRKLSINE

-320 IDNLLAGLAAGLHFR
+320 IDNLLYGLAAGLHFR
-335 SEDDGQ
+335 SEDDEQ
-341 AVELEKN
+341 AKELEKD
-348 IANLGLEST
+348 IENLGLEKT
-357 IVKITEIRDTEI
+357 IEKITEIKDQKIIDKIVEI
-369 IEKIK
+369 YNKG
-374 ENYEKLS
+374 L
-381 KKLK
+381 

>member
-15 GFIGYLLKNAGY
+15 GFIGYLLNKSGY
-27 DLVFAD
+27 KLVFAD
-33 VFDNIID
+33 VFDNVID
-40 LINKDK
+40 QINGDK
-46 AYTIHVKDVEN
+46 TYTIHVKDVEN
-57 EDIRVENI
+57 EDIKVEDV
-65 SAVNSTRDEVVD
+65 SAVNSTRDEIVD
-77 EIAKSAIITT
+77 EITDASIITT

-94 VKIADKLASGITKRF
+94 VKIADKLAQGITKRY

-119 IACENAIKASETL
+119 IACENAIKASESL
-132 KGYVYERLDGD
+132 KGYVYEKLEGEV
-143 AKAYADKYVGFPNCS
+143 KSYADKFVGFPNCS

-179 YEWNVEEAGFKGEIP
+179 YEWNVEEAGFKGEISK
-194 EIEGMNLVGNLEAY
+194 IKGMNLVGNLEAY

-232 KTIDESI
+232 NTIDQSI
-239 NDPKIEDRV
+239 NDTEIEEQV

-263 GFNKKDHF
+263 GFNKEDHF

-283 PYLNDDVKR
+283 PYLQDDVKR

-320 IDNLLAGLAAGLHFR
+320 IDNLLIGLAAALNFR
-335 SEDDGQ
+335 NEEDKQ
-341 AVELEKN
+341 AVEMQDDIK
-348 IANLGLEST
+348 NLGIEKT
-357 IVKITEIRDTEI
+357 IEKVTEIKDEKI

-374 ENYEKLS
+374 DIYGKLN
-381 KKLK
+381 K